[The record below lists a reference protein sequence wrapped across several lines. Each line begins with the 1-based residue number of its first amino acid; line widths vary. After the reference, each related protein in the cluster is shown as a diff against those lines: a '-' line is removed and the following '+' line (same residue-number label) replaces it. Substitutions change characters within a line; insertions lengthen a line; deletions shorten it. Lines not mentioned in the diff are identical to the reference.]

1 MLTLPINMINNTKR
15 LSMPKPII
23 LRMLNFRL
31 DDFLVFFF
39 IYASSDI
46 NLILPSFNNTLKYVV
61 LFLDKIIVMKN
72 CIILWFLVT
81 NFTFANDMYWS
92 KTGHRVV
99 GEVAEQHL
107 SKKAKRAIEDL
118 LEGESLA
125 AVANFGD
132 EIKSDRAYRKFSA
145 WHYVNIPFGKTYEEI
160 EKNEYGDLV
169 QGVNTCLEIIKDEN
183 SSKEDKAF
191 YLKFLVHLIGDL
203 HQPMHVGRGED
214 KGGNDIQLQWFGSGT
229 NLHRVWDSNMINEN
243 GMSFTELATEYPEMS
258 KEQIKFLQS
267 GSLLDWVEESHL
279 LAEKVYASVEPGEKL
294 SYRYSYD
301 WWDTAA
307 DQLQKGGVRL
317 AAVLNE
323 AFK

>member
-1 MLTLPINMINNTKR
+1 MKYI
-15 LSMPKPII
+15 
-23 LRMLNFRL
+23 F
-31 DDFLVFFF
+31 FL
-39 IYASSDI
+39 
-46 NLILPSFNNTLKYVV
+46 LV
-61 LFLDKIIVMKN
+61 LAANV
-72 CIILWFLVT
+72 
-81 NFTFANDMYWS
+81 TFANDMYWS

-107 SKKAKRAIEDL
+107 TKKAKRAINDL

-125 AVANFGD
+125 AVANFAD
-132 EIKSDRAYRKFSA
+132 EIKSDRTYRKFSA
-145 WHYVNIPFGKTYEEI
+145 WHYVNIPFGKTYDEI

-169 QGVNTCLEIIKDEN
+169 QGVKTCLEIIKDKN

-203 HQPMHVGRGED
+203 HQPMHVGRAED
-214 KGGNDIQLQWFGSGT
+214 KGGNDIQLQWFGNGT
-229 NLHRVWDSNMINEN
+229 NLHRLWDSNLIDEN
-243 GMSFTELATEYPEMS
+243 GMSFTELAVEYPKMS
-258 KEQIKFLQS
+258 KQQIKFLQK

-279 LAEKVYASVEPGEKL
+279 LAEKVYASVEVGEKL

-301 WWDTAA
+301 WWHTVE

>member
-1 MLTLPINMINNTKR
+1 MKI
-15 LSMPKPII
+15 SII
-23 LRMLNFRL
+23 LL
-31 DDFLVFFF
+31 
-39 IYASSDI
+39 
-46 NLILPSFNNTLKYVV
+46 
-61 LFLDKIIVMKN
+61 
-72 CIILWFLVT
+72 FLVT
-81 NFTFANDMYWS
+81 NFAFANDTYWS

-107 SKKAKRAIEDL
+107 TKKAKRAISEL

-145 WHYVNIPFGKTYEEI
+145 WHYVNIPFGKTYAEI

-169 QGVNTCLEIIKDEN
+169 QGVNTCLEIIKDKN

-203 HQPMHVGRGED
+203 HQPMHVGREED

-229 NLHRVWDSNMINEN
+229 NLHRVWDSNLINEN
-243 GMSFTELATEYPEMS
+243 GMSFTELASEYPKMS
-258 KEQIKFLQS
+258 KQQIKFLQD

-279 LAEKVYASVEPGEKL
+279 LAEKLYASVEPGEKL

-307 DQLQKGGVRL
+307 NQLQKGGVRL

>member
-1 MLTLPINMINNTKR
+1 MKYI
-15 LSMPKPII
+15 
-23 LRMLNFRL
+23 F
-31 DDFLVFFF
+31 FL
-39 IYASSDI
+39 
-46 NLILPSFNNTLKYVV
+46 LV
-61 LFLDKIIVMKN
+61 LAANV
-72 CIILWFLVT
+72 
-81 NFTFANDMYWS
+81 TFANDMYWS

-107 SKKAKRAIEDL
+107 TKKAKRAINDL

-125 AVANFGD
+125 AVANFAD

-145 WHYVNIPFGKTYEEI
+145 WHYVNIPFGKTYDEI

-169 QGVNTCLEIIKDEN
+169 QGVKTCLEIIKDKN

-203 HQPMHVGRGED
+203 HQPMHVGRAED
-214 KGGNDIQLQWFGSGT
+214 KGGNDIQLQWFGNGT
-229 NLHRVWDSNMINEN
+229 NLHRVWDSNLIDEN
-243 GMSFTELATEYPEMS
+243 GMSFTELAVEYPKMS
-258 KEQIKFLQS
+258 KQKIKFLQK

-279 LAEKVYASVEPGEKL
+279 LAEKVYASVEVGEKL

-301 WWDTAA
+301 WWQTVE

>member
-1 MLTLPINMINNTKR
+1 MNRMNRVKR
-15 LSMPKPII
+15 PRIPKPII
-23 LRMLNFRL
+23 LRILNFRI

-39 IYASSDI
+39 MPASSDI
-46 NLILPSFNNTLKYVV
+46 NLILPSFNNALKFVV
-61 LFLDKIIVMKN
+61 LFLGKILVMKN
-72 CIILWFLVT
+72 YIILLFLVS

-203 HQPMHVGRGED
+203 HQPMHVGRVED
-214 KGGNDIQLQWFGSGT
+214 KGGNDIQLQWFGNGT
-229 NLHRVWDSNMINEN
+229 NLHRVWDSNMIDEN

-267 GSLLDWVEESHL
+267 GSLLDWVEESHQ

-301 WWDTAA
+301 WWHTVE